1 MNRAS
6 LIAASLLIIALAAGG
21 IWYARAPKAA
31 DAGLPPAAS
40 AADAREVLYW
50 YDPMKPDV
58 HFDEPGPSP
67 FMDMA
72 LVPKYRQ
79 ADRGEGLVS
88 IDPRMAQN
96 LGVRAVPVERGTFWQ
111 RIDTVGS
118 VAIDDRRIRVI
129 ESRASGWIESQT
141 VHTVGATVRRGERV
155 AGVYSPALYAAQQE
169 YVLALRAGEAALAE
183 ASRQRLR
190 LLGATEAQ
198 VDGVR
203 RRGTAERE
211 LSLVSPIDGV
221 VIDLD
226 ANEGRQIGPGMPL
239 MRIADLA
246 RVWVYAD
253 IPEAQADWIAQGRP
267 AEVQLRGR
275 SASVLEGKVDYLYP
289 TVDATSRTVRARLV
303 FDNPDGLLRPGMYV
317 DVTLYGGARR
327 DVLTVPSEALIRTG
341 ARNTVIVAEGE
352 GRFRPVS
359 VELGPERRGRT
370 VIVGGL
376 EEAQQVVVSG
386 QFLIDSEANLQGAYE
401 RMEEEAP
408 HASPLTPHGQNP

>member
-6 LIAASLLIIALAAGG
+6 LIAASLLIIAVAAGG
-21 IWYARAPKAA
+21 IWYARTPKAS
-31 DAGLPPAAS
+31 DAESPPAAS

-50 YDPMKPDV
+50 YDPMKPEV

-79 ADRGEGLVS
+79 ADRGEGIVS

-96 LGVRAVPVERGTFWQ
+96 LGVRTAPVERGTFWQ

-118 VAIDDRRIRVI
+118 VAIDERRIRVI

-169 YVLALRAGEAALAE
+169 YVLALRAGDAALAE

-226 ANEGRQIGPGMPL
+226 AHEGRQIGPGMPL
-239 MRIADLA
+239 MRIADLS
-246 RVWVYAD
+246 RIWVYAD

-267 AEVQLRGR
+267 AEVQLRG
-275 SASVLEGKVDYLYP
+275 STGGLLEGEVDYLYP
-289 TVDATSRTVRARLV
+289 TVDAASRTVRARLV
-303 FDNPDGLLRPGMYV
+303 FDNPDGLLRPGSMW
-317 DVTLYGGARR
+317 T
-327 DVLTVPSEALIRTG
+327 
-341 ARNTVIVAEGE
+341 
-352 GRFRPVS
+352 
-359 VELGPERRGRT
+359 
-370 VIVGGL
+370 
-376 EEAQQVVVSG
+376 
-386 QFLIDSEANLQGAYE
+386 
-401 RMEEEAP
+401 
-408 HASPLTPHGQNP
+408 